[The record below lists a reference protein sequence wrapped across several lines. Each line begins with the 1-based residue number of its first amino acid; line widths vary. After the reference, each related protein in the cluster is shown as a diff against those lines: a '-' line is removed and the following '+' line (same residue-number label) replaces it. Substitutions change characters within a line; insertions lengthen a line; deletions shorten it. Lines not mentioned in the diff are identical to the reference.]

1 MAKTPIFFPWDVGTS
16 STFLIYKGGVGKKH
30 AVGIVRFNKQS
41 LIGKMIMHC
50 IA

>member
-16 STFLIYKGGVGKKH
+16 STFLIDKGGVGKKH
-30 AVGIVRFNKQS
+30 AVGIVIFKTHS
-41 LIGKMIMHC
+41 LVGKMIKHC